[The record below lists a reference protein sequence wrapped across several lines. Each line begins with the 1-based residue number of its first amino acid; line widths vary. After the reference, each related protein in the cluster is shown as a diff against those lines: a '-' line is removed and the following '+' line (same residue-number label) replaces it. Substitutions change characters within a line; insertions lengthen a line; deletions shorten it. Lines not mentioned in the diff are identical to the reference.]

1 MTSEAKKRLFDV
13 LEACRAVGRFVQGKD
28 FESYQNDELLRAAVE
43 RKLEVIGEAFTKL
56 EAADVETAEEF
67 PDLRKIVGLRNR
79 IIHGYDSVDEEII
92 WDVVE
97 NKLPALQQQVEEFL
111 NHAA

>member
-1 MTSEAKKRLFDV
+1 MKSEVKQRLLDV
-13 LEACRAVGRFVQGKD
+13 LEACRAVERFARGRD
-28 FESYQNDELLRAAVE
+28 FAAYQADEMLRAAVE

-56 EAADVETAEEF
+56 EDVEPETAERF

-79 IIHGYDSVDEEII
+79 IIHGYDTVDDEII

-97 NKLPALQQQVEEFL
+97 NKLPALQRQVEEHL
-111 NHAA
+111 A

>member
-1 MTSEAKKRLFDV
+1 MRSETRQRLLDV
-13 LEACRAVGRFVQGKD
+13 LEACRAVERFATGKD
-28 FESYQNDELLRAAVE
+28 FAAYQGDEMLRAAVE

-56 EAADVETAEEF
+56 ADAEPETAEKF

-79 IIHGYDSVDEEII
+79 IIHGYDTVDDEII

-97 NKLPALQQQVEEFL
+97 NKLPALRRQVEEFL
-111 NHAA
+111 K